1 MSRRM
6 VLICWV
12 VLSCALAYPKEN
24 PRSTT
29 KKQLPRTPQPNYQR
43 KESFQRT
50 EPIHITVE
58 GQRWAER
65 TLARLTVQEKVGQL
79 FMLRAPAEFFNVANP
94 QYAAMRDRVRQ
105 FHVGAMLLTVPVD
118 GPLILKNQPY
128 EAAMLTNRL
137 QRDSEL
143 PLLFAAD
150 FERGLSNR
158 FYGVTVFPHSMAFAA
173 TGNTAYAETFARIT
187 AQEARAIGVQWN
199 LFPIADV
206 NSNAD
211 NPIINARAWSED
223 PKQVG
228 DFTAAFIRSSAA
240 TGILTTAKHF
250 PGHGDTAT
258 DSHLD
263 VARVA
268 GDMERLQ
275 SIELAPFDAAIRA
288 GVDSVMVAHV
298 TVPALEPDPRRV
310 ATVSHKIVTEYLK
323 EKMGFQGIVI
333 PDAMDMAALT
343 QMFPGGRSAVE
354 AFKAGNDMIVIP
366 ADLESSFGAMVRA
379 VQSGEISMARLND
392 SVRKILYAKASLG
405 LHKARLVDLNAIS
418 YAIGKPE
425 SAAFSQRVADEA
437 VTLLRENGKMFP
449 LRKSGT
455 SSEESP
461 YIPMGGSGN
470 ELLGIVFTDDQRL
483 DQGRVL
489 ERELKS
495 RVPTAAMVYIDPRNA
510 AAMTDAVLAWV
521 AGSKQVVVAVY
532 ENPTSQG
539 QVVVTDGKAHRTI
552 ALSEAETRMMNGIL
566 ERAGERTVV
575 VAMGS
580 PYVAASFPEVQNYL
594 CTYSIASVSE
604 TAAARALF
612 GEIGIHGHSPVTI
625 PGIAFRGA
633 GLERPIMTS
642 RQR

>member
-1 MSRRM
+1 MFRR
-6 VLICWV
+6 V
-12 VLSCALAYPKEN
+12 VLAILVIVSCALAQSKQNSQRTRKE
-24 PRSTT
+24 RSWTT
-29 KKQLPRTPQPNYQR
+29 PAKYQR
-43 KESFQRT
+43 KEIYQRT
-50 EPIHITVE
+50 EPIHITME

-79 FMLRAPAEFFNVANP
+79 FMLRAPTEFFNVANP

-137 QRDSEL
+137 QRDSDL

-173 TGNTAYAETFARIT
+173 TGNPAYAETFARIT

-228 DFTAAFIRSSAA
+228 EFTAAFIRSSAA

-263 VARVA
+263 VARVS

-275 SIELAPFDAAIRA
+275 SVELAPFDSAIRA
-288 GVDSVMVAHV
+288 GVDAVMIAHV
-298 TVPALEPDPRRV
+298 TVPALEPDPQRV

-323 EKMGFQGIVI
+323 GKMGFQGIVI

-343 QMFPGGRSAVE
+343 QMFPAGRSAVE

-366 ADLESSFGAMVRA
+366 ADLEASFNALVKA

-425 SAAFSQRVADEA
+425 SAAFAQKVADEA
-437 VTLLRENGKMFP
+437 VTLLRDNGKLLP
-449 LRKSGT
+449 LRKAGT
-455 SSEESP
+455 SAVENP
-461 YIPMGGSGN
+461 YIPLGGSGR
-470 ELLGIVFTDDQRL
+470 ELLGVVFTDDQRL

-489 ERELKS
+489 ERELKL
-495 RVPTAAMVYIDPRNA
+495 RVPTASVVYIDPHSA
-510 AAMTDAVLAWV
+510 APMTDAVLAW
-521 AGSKQVVVAVY
+521 AEQAKTVVVAIY

-539 QVVVTDGKAHRTI
+539 QVVVTNGKAHRTI
-552 ALSEAETRMMNGIL
+552 GLSEAETRLMNGIL
-566 ERAGERTVV
+566 GRAGERTAV

-580 PYVAASFPEVQNYL
+580 PYVAAGFPEVQNYL

-612 GEIGIHGHSPVTI
+612 GEIGIRGHSPVTI
-625 PGIAFRGA
+625 PGIAERGA

-642 RQR
+642 HQR